1 MPPKFP
7 YSKSKLHAGITP
19 TAFVLIYIRKYRVQV
34 GILLFA
40 VLVAETFLT
49 GVSYIIKSIVDTVAQ
64 IQSGHSSIASL
75 YMLVGMVA
83 MMGLVGNLTYRVS
96 GKTGKDFFPYMRR
109 DVRVDFFTYLHA
121 HAHRYFSNH
130 FGGAL
135 TNKITVVGRSCDDIL
150 GMLAWDIL
158 PSIINVC
165 LSLVFLFLANALI
178 GVATLGIII
187 VYGLIFY
194 PFLKK
199 YKKLATVS
207 SDAKSAS
214 TGKIADVIS
223 NIWNLQSHARGKYEE
238 SYLVGVFE
246 DEAHK
251 NITSWGYMERIR
263 LGQGVVMAVFIG
275 AIGFLTVWLWSLGRV
290 SVGNIVLVFM
300 ISLGLLQTVRNLAQR
315 MLDFNEKKSDIQDAI
330 STILVPYEIEV
341 NERSEHEAPIVSG
354 SIELQNITFAYDDR
368 GNVFENLS
376 LTIPHGQKVGF
387 VGVSGSGKSTLVLLL
402 QRFYELQ
409 SGKILI
415 GDHDITAISQDTL
428 RSAIAVVPQ
437 DPVLFH
443 RSLFDNIAYGSPN
456 ASREDVIRAAKLA
469 HADEFIVSMPE

>member
-1 MPPKFP
+1 
-7 YSKSKLHAGITP
+7 
-19 TAFVLIYIRKYRVQV
+19 
-34 GILLFA
+34 
-40 VLVAETFLT
+40 
-49 GVSYIIKSIVDTVAQ
+49 
-64 IQSGHSSIASL
+64 
-75 YMLVGMVA
+75 
-83 MMGLVGNLTYRVS
+83 
-96 GKTGKDFFPYMRR
+96 
-109 DVRVDFFTYLHA
+109 
-121 HAHRYFSNH
+121 
-130 FGGAL
+130 
-135 TNKITVVGRSCDDIL
+135 
-150 GMLAWDIL
+150 
-158 PSIINVC
+158 
-165 LSLVFLFLANALI
+165 
-178 GVATLGIII
+178 
-187 VYGLIFY
+187 
-194 PFLKK
+194 
-199 YKKLATVS
+199 
-207 SDAKSAS
+207 
-214 TGKIADVIS
+214 
-223 NIWNLQSHARGKYEE
+223 
-238 SYLVGVFE
+238 
-246 DEAHK
+246 
-251 NITSWGYMERIR
+251 
-263 LGQGVVMAVFIG
+263 MAVFIG

-376 LTIPHGQKVGF
+376 LMIPHGQKVGF

-402 QRFYELQ
+402 QRFYEIQ
-409 SGKILI
+409 RGKILI

-469 HADEFIVSMPE
+469 HADEFIVSMPEGYDAKVGERGVKLSG